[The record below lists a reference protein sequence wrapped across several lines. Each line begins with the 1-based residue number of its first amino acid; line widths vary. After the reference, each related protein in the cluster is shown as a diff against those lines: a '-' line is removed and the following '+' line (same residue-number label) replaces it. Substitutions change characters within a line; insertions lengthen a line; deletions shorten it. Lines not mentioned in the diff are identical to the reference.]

1 MPGEYMARL
10 SVIKIDLSS
19 VKASSQ
25 LHSILRNALSFPD
38 WYGQN
43 WDAFWDA
50 ITNLVEM
57 PIKLELVGWSVFS
70 EHLPRDARLMRQ
82 CLTNMT
88 IEYPDLA
95 PEVNYLD

>member
-1 MPGEYMARL
+1 VTRL
-10 SVIKIDLSS
+10 PIVKINLSCIKNADE
-19 VKASSQ
+19 
-25 LHSILRNALSFPD
+25 LHSTLSAALGFPD

-50 ITNLVEM
+50 ITRLVEM

-70 EHLPRDARLMRQ
+70 EHLPRDAKFMRQ
-82 CLTNMT
+82 CLTDMA

-95 PEVNYLD
+95 PEVHYLS

>member
-1 MPGEYMARL
+1 MARL
-10 SVIKIDLSS
+10 PVIKIDLSPINDS
-19 VKASSQ
+19 NQ
-25 LHSILRNALSFPD
+25 LHSTLRNALSFPD

-50 ITNLVEM
+50 ITSLVEM
-57 PIKLELVGWSVFS
+57 PIKLELVGWNLFS

-82 CLTNMT
+82 CLTDMT

-95 PEVNYLD
+95 SEVHYLS

>member
-1 MPGEYMARL
+1 MARL
-10 SVIKIDLSS
+10 PVIKIDLSPINES
-19 VKASSQ
+19 NQ
-25 LHSILRNALSFPD
+25 LHSTLSNALGFPD

-50 ITNLVEM
+50 ITSLVEM
-57 PIKLELVGWSVFS
+57 PIKLELVGWRVFS

-82 CLTNMT
+82 CLTDMT

-95 PEVNYLD
+95 PEVHYLS